1 MPHGFPLQHG
11 VKDGDAL
18 LPLLLKFS
26 MESLLVRP
34 QEIQEGCKV
43 IETHHFHILSVHCE

>member
-26 MESLLVRP
+26 MEYTTSKATRYP
-34 QEIQEGCKV
+34 GGME
-43 IETHHFHILSVHCE
+43 SD

>member
-1 MPHGFPLQHG
+1 MLSVTCLRQALLVEYTEINMIHGITLWHD

-26 MESLLVRP
+26 VEYILGRP
-34 QEIQEGCKV
+34 Q
-43 IETHHFHILSVHCE
+43 